1 MSNRRYWDKLAV
13 PPKTALKP
21 IVAGRLKGKS
31 DINPQWRMQVMT
43 ETFGPVGIGWTY
55 SIDKLWTEP
64 GSDGQVCAFAI
75 VTVRVKDGEV
85 WSEPVQGVGGA
96 MLVEKERSGLYTSD
110 EAFKMATTDAL
121 SVALKAFGVA
131 AEVYLGNLDG
141 SKYGRQP
148 QSDAPPISQ
157 NRFVTREQLANIEAL
172 IAEVKADEAKFCDWL
187 RKEYGI
193 DFKTLADLPA
203 QHYAHA
209 IHGLEAKRKTA

>member
-31 DINPQWRMQVMT
+31 DINPQWRIQAMT

-148 QSDAPPISQ
+148 QTATSAPPAPVDLNKQHYMDIAAELKGAMTPADVDSIMQ
-157 NRFVTREQLANIEAL
+157 NRRAWLDAMPEAGRQKLNEMAMDILAKMEA
-172 IAEVKADEAKFCDWL
+172 A
-187 RKEYGI
+187 
-193 DFKTLADLPA
+193 
-203 QHYAHA
+203 
-209 IHGLEAKRKTA
+209 